1 MSEPSIVSSSIVK
14 GYRVTRHPYADSPCY
29 PELAA
34 VMLAG
39 LTHILLEISVSEAAA
54 LWFSAGVASA
64 FIGYLL
70 WRARDGAVVLRAWGM
85 RGDNFSLALR
95 AQLVFG
101 VGGATSIV
109 AYAATQGSISLPW
122 DFWLVLALYPLW
134 GAAQQFALQNL
145 IARNVEELIRHPLA
159 LSGVAALLFAASH
172 IPRWPLVVLTSVAG
186 FFFTMIYRRVPN
198 LWAVGIVHGILGSLA
213 VYLISGE
220 DPGAQLWGLVF
231 GP

>member
-1 MSEPSIVSSSIVK
+1 
-14 GYRVTRHPYADSPCY
+14 
-29 PELAA
+29 
-34 VMLAG
+34 MLAG

-145 IARNVEELIRHPLA
+145 IARNVEETHPTPVGSLRRGRSPVCCVAHPSLAAGRLDLRGRLLLYDDLPACAEPVGRRHCPRHPGFASRLPHIGRRSGSPTLGSRLRSVATRHPLCR
-159 LSGVAALLFAASH
+159 LH
-172 IPRWPLVVLTSVAG
+172 
-186 FFFTMIYRRVPN
+186 
-198 LWAVGIVHGILGSLA
+198 
-213 VYLISGE
+213 
-220 DPGAQLWGLVF
+220 
-231 GP
+231 